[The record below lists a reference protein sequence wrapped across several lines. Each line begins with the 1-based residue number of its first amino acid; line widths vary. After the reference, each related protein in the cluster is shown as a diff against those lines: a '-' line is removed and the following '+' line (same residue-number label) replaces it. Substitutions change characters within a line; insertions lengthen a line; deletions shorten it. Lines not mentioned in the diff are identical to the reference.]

1 MEAACVSEY
10 GDPSEE
16 AVVHQEGKQGLA
28 ETGGFE
34 PGDDQKEVHGYAAQ
48 LKWEVPPLID
58 AVIETEGEIPLFP
71 ELTGRHKE
79 AADKE
84 KVIQFLGDGNLSF
97 HVGLLLY

>member
-1 MEAACVSEY
+1 MEAACVGEY
-10 GDPSEE
+10 GDSPEE